1 MTDGSELVFAPGN
14 RHPCAMRNSCH
25 WVVALSGLAAMFLSS
40 HSLAGDAIELD
51 QKFNDPLS
59 MEKYGGLHKDLI
71 VQETDQDGIRYSIV
85 DYTRMIWRSQLTGQL
100 LPDGSTIPRDS
111 TFVQVPTVI
120 ERKRKKSDPDNGSS
134 RIDGLY
140 LLYDEPSTG
149 LKIYFKDTLATPA
162 DAVRLKIIP
171 GS

>member
-1 MTDGSELVFAPGN
+1 
-14 RHPCAMRNSCH
+14 MRLLHSGFTVLC
-25 WVVALSGLAAMFLSS
+25 VAACMGLGTRAQ
-40 HSLAGDAIELD
+40 AGDAIELD
-51 QKFNDPLS
+51 QKFNEPLS

-71 VQETDQDGIRYSIV
+71 VQETDQDGIRYSII
-85 DYTRMIWRSQLTGQL
+85 DYTRMIWRSQLTGQT
-100 LPDGSTIPRDS
+100 LPDNSSVPRDS

-120 ERKRKKSDPDNGSS
+120 ERKRKKSDPDKGSS

-140 LLYDEPSTG
+140 LLYEEPSTG